1 MEGISVWPSKM
12 WNGAFF
18 VGKDHL
24 LTMKK
29 SRLSNHAGFGLFAAR
44 RFEMDETMAFYCGH
58 DIFTWGNRQKKKS
71 TKSLKAGDGNIY
83 VAKDDDI
90 WIGAHFC
97 NDPSLSEK
105 REQGRT

>member
-1 MEGISVWPSKM
+1 
-12 WNGAFF
+12 
-18 VGKDHL
+18 
-24 LTMKK
+24 
-29 SRLSNHAGFGLFAAR
+29 
-44 RFEMDETMAFYCGH
+44 MDETMAFYCGH
-58 DIFTWGNRQKKKS
+58 DISTWGNRQKKKS